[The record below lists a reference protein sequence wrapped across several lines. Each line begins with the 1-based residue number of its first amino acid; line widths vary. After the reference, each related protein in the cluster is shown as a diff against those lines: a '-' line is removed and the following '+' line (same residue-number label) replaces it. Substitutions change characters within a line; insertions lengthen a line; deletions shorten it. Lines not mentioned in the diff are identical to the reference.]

1 MFIHNSTINV
11 GDVMLTVDNFPLV
24 NENTIVKE
32 ALEKMDIYRLGIV
45 CITDSDDH
53 LLGIMTDGDIRRKLL
68 AVQKPLSAFFVD
80 DAINQAIKNPVTATH
95 DMSLFDAVN
104 LMEERQIWDLPVM
117 DGNKLIGLLHLHAA
131 VKSLLSNIETF
142 GQ

>member
-68 AVQKPLSAFFVD
+68 AVQKPLSAFLLMMRL
-80 DAINQAIKNPVTATH
+80 IKP
-95 DMSLFDAVN
+95 
-104 LMEERQIWDLPVM
+104 
-117 DGNKLIGLLHLHAA
+117 
-131 VKSLLSNIETF
+131 
-142 GQ
+142 